1 MSRRVFKKALTR
13 IESRSYESNI
23 SRLNDELKKTGMLSE
38 RMTTSTVLPATET
51 QPFQEPTISFVPDA
65 NGLTDTAARES
76 FSAQPTYGGDES
88 DSSTWSTGWNSN
100 AYLLNPNELDGE
112 TNRPLTYAPDKTP
125 AGASGLVYGSF
136 YYGTAIGYIDENN
149 VFQSVLAGSLT
160 GGYTGPNQTGLYYPE
175 GSPQRENYERQVSY
189 YNAHLEL
196 VNRFGLTNQSY
207 IHRQYTSYVNVWVA
221 HSIHHHGSFESWT
234 SSPKKPGFILRQ
246 AEVPTGVS
254 ARSKYT
260 SDPGQPRTL
269 VLNRLDDPS
278 SPDYYEGFM
287 NEYFRKNLNL
297 SGQGLDHLLLASM
310 AGEGVL
316 PGVDDILLLGISGL
330 VTLFGLSM
338 QAAQSLYD
346 YAMVMQSANTET
358 GYESGY
364 EQGNETRDRQNKEKA
379 AADQAVED
387 AIDQHGEG
395 SEEHE
400 KAIQDR
406 NDTLTRH
413 KKERKKQGFKK
424 NDRYTGADGPLDP
437 SRGPTSKD
445 YYGLNQSYEPEGKV
459 LSEGWQSPDHTNVEK
474 DSKTRWFNPNAG
486 TDSAKWFDPKEVK
499 PAYPAKA
506 PPKMI
511 DGYSATSNLAPKPIE
526 KSPVI
531 KLTKKDLLRNHKLKD
546 SEILMMMQTISRL
559 NKFIADHPEELIY
572 AKSRYPKHDPRLAE
586 LNWNMDQ
593 MLKASG
599 DYLDKQF
606 PENERL
612 FDKVKSATKRSIDLT
627 DPETYKKDPGDL
639 SSIGNLAR
647 VDHVMNYYEPKDR
660 TVSKIKME
668 NRKSVNRFFEKP
680 KRPDRP
686 AFLRKKK

>member
-1 MSRRVFKKALTR
+1 MR
-13 IESRSYESNI
+13 
-23 SRLNDELKKTGMLSE
+23 
-38 RMTTSTVLPATET
+38 
-51 QPFQEPTISFVPDA
+51 
-65 NGLTDTAARES
+65 
-76 FSAQPTYGGDES
+76 
-88 DSSTWSTGWNSN
+88 
-100 AYLLNPNELDGE
+100 
-112 TNRPLTYAPDKTP
+112 
-125 AGASGLVYGSF
+125 
-136 YYGTAIGYIDENN
+136 
-149 VFQSVLAGSLT
+149 
-160 GGYTGPNQTGLYYPE
+160 
-175 GSPQRENYERQVSY
+175 
-189 YNAHLEL
+189 
-196 VNRFGLTNQSY
+196 
-207 IHRQYTSYVNVWVA
+207 
-221 HSIHHHGSFESWT
+221 
-234 SSPKKPGFILRQ
+234 
-246 AEVPTGVS
+246 
-254 ARSKYT
+254 
-260 SDPGQPRTL
+260 
-269 VLNRLDDPS
+269 
-278 SPDYYEGFM
+278 
-287 NEYFRKNLNL
+287 
-297 SGQGLDHLLLASM
+297 
-310 AGEGVL
+310 
-316 PGVDDILLLGISGL
+316 
-330 VTLFGLSM
+330 
-338 QAAQSLYD
+338 
-346 YAMVMQSANTET
+346 
-358 GYESGY
+358 
-364 EQGNETRDRQNKEKA
+364 
-379 AADQAVED
+379 
-387 AIDQHGEG
+387 
-395 SEEHE
+395 
-400 KAIQDR
+400 
-406 NDTLTRH
+406 
-413 KKERKKQGFKK
+413 
-424 NDRYTGADGPLDP
+424 
-437 SRGPTSKD
+437 RGPTSKD

-511 DGYSATSNLAPKPIE
+511 DGYSATSNLAPKPVE

-546 SEILMMMQTISRL
+546 SEVKEMMQTIDRL